1 MRKRFCASLKWQL
14 PIPLFMPCPIQLAS
28 KLSGLSQHVIR
39 IWERR
44 YSALSPS
51 RTGTNRRMYCE
62 EAVKRLKLL
71 KTLTENGHRIGG
83 VARLSTAE
91 LEELAQGAVPVA
103 RPLSE
108 LPADPTAPVPAEG
121 PTLQSPLMEPA
132 QYVDNAIAASKRYD
146 CEGLR
151 QVLLQARMQL
161 GQRGMLH
168 QVICPLII
176 QMGNSWQQGELRP
189 SHEHIATAI
198 IREMLLTPVPG
209 SQTPLNAPELVVATP
224 AGEVHELGALIVAA
238 SARDLGWYVTY
249 LGPNLPVEE
258 IAACA
263 IARHAT
269 AVALSVVFPENC
281 PIIMEKL
288 RRMREL
294 LPPTMRFIVGG
305 RASEGYRLA
314 LPDLAIQWVKCLHG
328 LDEALCKNQA

>member
-1 MRKRFCASLKWQL
+1 
-14 PIPLFMPCPIQLAS
+14 MPCPIQLAS

-71 KTLTENGHRIGG
+71 KALTENGHRIGG
-83 VARLSTAE
+83 VARLTTAE
-91 LEELAQGAVPVA
+91 LEDLAQGTVPVA
-103 RPLSE
+103 RPVPT
-108 LPADPTAPVPAEG
+108 LPADPTAPVPAYSIS
-121 PTLQSPLMEPA
+121 PQSPPMEPA
-132 QYVDNAIAASKRYD
+132 QYVDNAIGASKRYD
-146 CEGLR
+146 CEGVR

-176 QMGNSWQQGELRP
+176 EMGNSWQQGALRP

-224 AGEVHELGALIVAA
+224 AGEVHELGALLVAA

-269 AVALSVVFPENC
+269 AVALSVVYPEGC
-281 PIIMEKL
+281 SIIVEKL

-294 LPPTMRFIVGG
+294 LPPAMRLIVGG
-305 RASEGYRLA
+305 RAAASYRVV
-314 LPDLAIQWVKCLHG
+314 LPDIAVQWVSCLHG

>member
-1 MRKRFCASLKWQL
+1 
-14 PIPLFMPCPIQLAS
+14 MPCPIQLAS

-51 RTGTNRRMYCE
+51 RTGTNRRMYCD

-71 KTLTENGHRIGG
+71 KVLTENGHRIGG

-91 LEELAQGAVPVA
+91 LEELAQGTVPVA
-103 RPLSE
+103 RPLSA
-108 LPADPTAPVPAEG
+108 LPADPTAPVPA
-121 PTLQSPLMEPA
+121 TNSPLMEPA
-132 QYVDNAIAASKRYD
+132 QYVDDAIAASKRYD

-151 QVLLQARMQL
+151 QVLLQARMHL

-176 QMGNSWQQGELRP
+176 QVGNSWQNGMLRP

-198 IREMLLTPVPG
+198 IRELLLTPVPG

-269 AVALSVVFPENC
+269 AVALSVVYPEGC
-281 PIIMEKL
+281 PIIVEKL

-294 LPPTMRFIVGG
+294 LPPAMRLIVGG
-305 RASEGYRLA
+305 RAAASYRA
-314 LPDLAIQWVKCLHG
+314 VLPDIAVQWVSCLHG

>member
-1 MRKRFCASLKWQL
+1 
-14 PIPLFMPCPIQLAS
+14 MPCPIQLAS

-71 KTLTENGHRIGG
+71 KALTENGHRIGG
-83 VARLSTAE
+83 VARLTTAE
-91 LEELAQGAVPVA
+91 LEDLAQGTVPVA
-103 RPLSE
+103 RPVPT
-108 LPADPTAPVPAEG
+108 LPADPTAPVPAYSIS
-121 PTLQSPLMEPA
+121 PQSPPMEPT
-132 QYVDNAIAASKRYD
+132 QYVDNAIGASKRYD
-146 CEGLR
+146 CEGVR

-176 QMGNSWQQGELRP
+176 EMGNSWQQGALRP

-224 AGEVHELGALIVAA
+224 AGEVHELGALLVAA

-269 AVALSVVFPENC
+269 AVALSVVYPEGC
-281 PIIMEKL
+281 SIIVEKL

-294 LPPTMRFIVGG
+294 LPPAMRLIVGG
-305 RASEGYRLA
+305 RAAASYRVV
-314 LPDLAIQWVKCLHG
+314 LPDIAVQWVSCLHG

>member
-1 MRKRFCASLKWQL
+1 
-14 PIPLFMPCPIQLAS
+14 MPCPIQLAS

-51 RTGTNRRMYCE
+51 RTGTNRRMYCD

-71 KTLTENGHRIGG
+71 KILTENGHRIGG

-91 LEELAQGAVPVA
+91 LEELAQGTVPVA
-103 RPLSE
+103 RPLSA
-108 LPADPTAPVPAEG
+108 LPADPTALVPAEV
-121 PTLQSPLMEPA
+121 PTSQSPPMEPA
-132 QYVDNAIAASKRYD
+132 QFIDDAIAASKRYD

-151 QVLLQARMQL
+151 QVLLLARMQL

-168 QVICPLII
+168 QVICPLLI
-176 QMGNSWQQGELRP
+176 QIGNNWRDGQLRA

-198 IREMLLTPVPG
+198 IRELLLTPVPG
-209 SQTPLNAPELVVATP
+209 SQTPLHAPELVVATP

-269 AVALSVVFPENC
+269 AVALSVVYPEGC
-281 PIIMEKL
+281 SIIVEKL

-294 LPPTMRFIVGG
+294 LPSAMRLIVGG
-305 RASEGYRLA
+305 RAAESYRA
-314 LPDLAIQWVKCLHG
+314 VLPDIAVQWVSCLHG

>member
-1 MRKRFCASLKWQL
+1 
-14 PIPLFMPCPIQLAS
+14 MPCPIQLAS

-91 LEELAQGAVPVA
+91 LEDLAQGTVPVA
-103 RPLSE
+103 RPVPT
-108 LPADPTAPVPAEG
+108 LPADPTAPVPAYSIS
-121 PTLQSPLMEPA
+121 PQSPPMEPA
-132 QYVDNAIAASKRYD
+132 QYVDNAISASKRYD
-146 CEGLR
+146 CEGVR

-176 QMGNSWQQGELRP
+176 EMGNSWQQGALRP

-224 AGEVHELGALIVAA
+224 AGEVHELGALLVAA

-269 AVALSVVFPENC
+269 AVALSLVYPEGC
-281 PIIMEKL
+281 SIIVEKL

-294 LPPTMRFIVGG
+294 LPTAMRLIVGG
-305 RASEGYRLA
+305 RAAASYRA
-314 LPDLAIQWVKCLHG
+314 ELPDIAVQWVSCLHG

>member
-1 MRKRFCASLKWQL
+1 
-14 PIPLFMPCPIQLAS
+14 MPCPIQLAS

-91 LEELAQGAVPVA
+91 LEDLAQGTVPVA
-103 RPLSE
+103 RPVPT
-108 LPADPTAPVPAEG
+108 LPADPTAPVPAYSIS
-121 PTLQSPLMEPA
+121 PQSPPMEPA
-132 QYVDNAIAASKRYD
+132 QYVDNAISASKRYD
-146 CEGLR
+146 CEGVR

-176 QMGNSWQQGELRP
+176 EMGNSWQQGALRP

-224 AGEVHELGALIVAA
+224 AGEVHELGALLVAA

-263 IARHAT
+263 IARNST
-269 AVALSVVFPENC
+269 AVALSVVYPEGC
-281 PIIMEKL
+281 SIIVEKL

-294 LPPTMRFIVGG
+294 LPPAT
-305 RASEGYRLA
+305 A
-314 LPDLAIQWVKCLHG
+314 LTPQQLNPWWCCCVS
-328 LDEALCKNQA
+328 

>member
-1 MRKRFCASLKWQL
+1 
-14 PIPLFMPCPIQLAS
+14 MPCPIQLAS

-51 RTGTNRRMYCE
+51 RTGTNRRMYCD

-71 KTLTENGHRIGG
+71 KMLTENGHRIGG
-83 VARLSTAE
+83 VARLGTAE
-91 LEELAQGAVPVA
+91 LEELAKSVMVI
-103 RPLSE
+103 
-108 LPADPTAPVPAEG
+108 PADPTTSVPADDLAQQQSHLEG
-121 PTLQSPLMEPA
+121 PEQFIEA
-132 QYVDNAIAASKRYD
+132 AIAASKRYD

-151 QVLLQARMQL
+151 RVLLQARLQL

-168 QVICPLII
+168 QVICPLIVQI
-176 QMGNSWQQGELRP
+176 GSNWQHGVMRP
-189 SHEHIATAI
+189 SHEHIATAV
-198 IREMLLTPVPG
+198 IRELLLTPVPG
-209 SQTPLNAPELVVATP
+209 CQTPVHAPELVVATP
-224 AGEVHELGALIVAA
+224 SGELHELGALIVAA
-238 SARDLGWYVTY
+238 SARDMGWYVTY

-269 AVALSVVFPENC
+269 AVALSVVYPENC
-281 PIIMEKL
+281 AVIVEKL

-305 RASEGYRLA
+305 RASDGYRAL
-314 LPDLAIQWVKCLHG
+314 LPDEAIQWVKCLHG
-328 LDEALCKNQA
+328 LDEALCKNQP

>member
-1 MRKRFCASLKWQL
+1 
-14 PIPLFMPCPIQLAS
+14 MPCPIQLAS

-51 RTGTNRRMYCE
+51 RTCTNRRMYCD

-91 LEELAQGAVPVA
+91 LEALVQDLTAVPQAAQAPAPAPAVA
-103 RPLSE
+103 PGTT
-108 LPADPTAPVPAEG
+108 LPA
-121 PTLQSPLMEPA
+121 EPA
-132 QYVDNAIAASKRYD
+132 TPQPVAEPASPAAPAQVSPEQCVEDALEASKRYD

-151 QVLLQARMQL
+151 RIILQARMQY

-168 QVICPLII
+168 RVICPMLIKVGS
-176 QMGNSWQQGELRP
+176 QWQFGEMRP
-189 SHEHIATAI
+189 GHEHILTAV
-198 IREMLLTPVPG
+198 IREILLTPVPG
-209 SQTPLNAPELVVATP
+209 SQVPLHAPELIVATP
-224 AGEVHELGALIVAA
+224 AGELHELGALIVAA

-263 IARHAT
+263 IARNAT
-269 AVALSVVFPENC
+269 AVALSVVYPEGC
-281 PIIMEKL
+281 PVITEKL
-288 RRMREL
+288 RRIRDL
-294 LPPTMRFIVGG
+294 LPANMRLIVGG
-305 RASEGYRLA
+305 RSAESYRTL
-314 LPDLAIQWVKCLHG
+314 LPELAIKWVSCLHG
-328 LDEALCKNQA
+328 LDDALSKTPR

>member
-1 MRKRFCASLKWQL
+1 
-14 PIPLFMPCPIQLAS
+14 MPCPIQLAS

-71 KTLTENGHRIGG
+71 KVLTENGHRIGG
-83 VARLSTAE
+83 VARLTTAE
-91 LEELAQGAVPVA
+91 LEELAQGTVPVA
-103 RPLSE
+103 RPVSI
-108 LPADPTAPVPAEG
+108 LPADPTASVPAYSLT
-121 PTLQSPLMEPA
+121 PQSPPMEPA

-146 CEGLR
+146 CEGVR

-176 QMGNSWQQGELRP
+176 EMGNSWQQGALRP

-209 SQTPLNAPELVVATP
+209 SQTPLQAPELVVATP
-224 AGEVHELGALIVAA
+224 AGEVHELGALLVAA

-263 IARHAT
+263 IARNAT
-269 AVALSVVFPENC
+269 AVALSVVYPEGC
-281 PIIMEKL
+281 SIIVEKL

-294 LPPTMRFIVGG
+294 LPPAMRLIVGG
-305 RASEGYRLA
+305 RAAASYRA
-314 LPDLAIQWVKCLHG
+314 VLPDITVQWVSCLHG